1 MTGGGFYPDFNL
13 QKTVAAAGLSLSA
26 AVNKQEIPLRQRK
39 QQLPDC
45 FTAKRIFSGSVEIKH
60 L

>member
-13 QKTVAAAGLSLSA
+13 QKTVAAAGLSL
-26 AVNKQEIPLRQRK
+26 
-39 QQLPDC
+39 QQFFGAPDC
-45 FTAKRIFSGSVEIKH
+45 LLPLISRKS